1 MGMTIG
7 NNVQKFLD
15 AKGWTPYRLGK
26 VSGVSMTVIYG
37 LKGKKQG
44 PNAETLVKL
53 ATALDVTVD
62 DLVKDHS

>member
-15 AKGWTPYRLGK
+15 ERGWTPYRLGK
-26 VSGVSMTVIYG
+26 ESGVSMTVIYG
-37 LKGKKQG
+37 LKEKKQG

-53 ATALDVTVD
+53 ANALNVTVD
-62 DLVKDHS
+62 ELVRKKE